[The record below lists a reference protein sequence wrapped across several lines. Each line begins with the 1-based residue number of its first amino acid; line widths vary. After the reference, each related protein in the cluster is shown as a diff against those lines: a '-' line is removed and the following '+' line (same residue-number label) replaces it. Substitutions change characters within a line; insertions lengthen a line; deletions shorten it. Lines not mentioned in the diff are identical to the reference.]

1 MSNYP
6 GQGQGRGGGGA
17 YSGPFGGGA
26 GGYVPGP
33 TTVAGNIVH
42 HVHSG
47 CVHVHHDQ
55 TGSGTGDLS
64 AVLTEL
70 AAIRQLLT
78 EAHLS
83 DIPAAITGLTDAIAA
98 VTARVDA
105 DVAHLQDLLNQALTT
120 SADNAAEVA
129 RLQAEAATVVDSIT
143 SATSSLAAIDPLT
156 DFPSVTGS

>member
-1 MSNYP
+1 MSNDP
-6 GQGQGRGGGGA
+6 GYGRGGVGGGGGA
-17 YSGPFGGGA
+17 YAGSGGG
-26 GGYVPGP
+26 GGGQWGWNPNPSV
-33 TTVAGNIVH
+33 VH

-83 DIPAAITGLTDAIAA
+83 DIP
-98 VTARVDA
+98 
-105 DVAHLQDLLNQALTT
+105 
-120 SADNAAEVA
+120 
-129 RLQAEAATVVDSIT
+129 
-143 SATSSLAAIDPLT
+143 DPLT
-156 DFPSVTGS
+156 DFPPVTGS

>member
-1 MSNYP
+1 MSNDP
-6 GQGQGRGGGGA
+6 GYGRGGVGGGGGA
-17 YSGPFGGGA
+17 YAGSGGG
-26 GGYVPGP
+26 GGGQGFGYSAFPSV
-33 TTVAGNIVH
+33 VH

-156 DFPSVTGS
+156 DFPPVTGS